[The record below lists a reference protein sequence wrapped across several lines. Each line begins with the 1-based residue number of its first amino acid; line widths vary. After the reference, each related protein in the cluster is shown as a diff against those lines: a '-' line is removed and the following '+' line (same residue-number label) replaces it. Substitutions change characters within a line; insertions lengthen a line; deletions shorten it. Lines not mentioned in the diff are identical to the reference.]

1 MDELQI
7 LNLADAPEHT
17 EQVSRWLWEEWAR
30 ADGYTLEEIIFRTRH
45 SMLRDTVPQQLV
57 ALWNGQAAGTVAL
70 WRNDCKTRQDL
81 SPWMAVLYVD
91 PALPLSSWEP
101 FPG

>member
-30 ADGYTLEEIIFRTRH
+30 ADGYTLEEIVFRTRH
-45 SMLRDTVPQQLV
+45 SMLRED
-57 ALWNGQAAGTVAL
+57 
-70 WRNDCKTRQDL
+70 RKSTRL
-81 SPWMAVLYVD
+81 N
-91 PALPLSSWEP
+91 SSHTSKSRMP
-101 FPG
+101 SSA

>member
-45 SMLRDTVPQQLV
+45 SMLRDTVPWARTKASASRAEARSGMLT
-57 ALWNGQAAGTVAL
+57 ATVPSA
-70 WRNDCKTRQDL
+70 RTRRFRFFTRRR
-81 SPWMAVLYVD
+81 A
-91 PALPLSSWEP
+91 SW
-101 FPG
+101 